1 MSENTVTISETE
13 NTEVSENVETVETD
27 NNVETVEVPEVSAA
41 DKAAEAIAA
50 LDDTDPLKAMV
61 NAFRSALTEKG
72 AAIDVLVKEVKAG
85 GEEIDERIAELIADS
100 TDTET
105 VKARELIEKMRAA
118 LDKSVSELNA
128 KIAAENDLTPMT
140 PEVKEAKTAQI
151 SEMRQKYNAVKSA
164 SEKALKNMLPD
175 EANAAVFFA
184 DLSAPG
190 SVSGGTGTG
199 AKKPRLSGEVY
210 VTFKDVKEQI
220 APAAGND
227 FPTFG
232 DVAEY
237 VSKKSG
243 LTNAKD
249 RIRPTDISAKAIAEG
264 LENGVVDFEFTTSE
278 GANVFLIHAE
288 TRG

>member
-13 NTEVSENVETVETD
+13 NTEVSENVETVETE
-27 NNVETVEVPEVSAA
+27 NTVETVEVPEVSAA